1 MSTTSST
8 ASATRVIS
16 KKELEEHNEDHKD
29 QWMAVD
35 GKVYTITEYKHEH
48 PGGED
53 ILLEHAGA
61 DATEAFE
68 NVGHSKD
75 ARNKLKSLLVGELE
89 GYKSSGSSTKEEES
103 SPKQSSSSGSSTMT
117 ILLAAAALIVVG
129 GVYFSK
135 FAQ

>member
-1 MSTTSST
+1 MST
-8 ASATRVIS
+8 ARVVS

-29 QWMAVD
+29 QWIAVD

-53 ILLEHAGA
+53 ILLEHAGS

-89 GYKSSGSSTKEEES
+89 GYKSSGSSGSNEEES
-103 SPKQSSSSGSSTMT
+103 DKTSSSESSS
-117 ILLAAAALIVVG
+117 LVKYLVVAALVLG
-129 GVYFSK
+129 GAFFYVKSTTTS
-135 FAQ
+135 Q

>member
-1 MSTTSST
+1 MSRIIT
-8 ASATRVIS
+8 
-16 KKELEEHNEDHKD
+16 KKELEEHDENHKD
-29 QWMAVD
+29 QWIAVD

-61 DATEAFE
+61 DASEAFE

-89 GYKSSGSSTKEEES
+89 GYKSSGAKDEVSSSTTTTS
-103 SPKQSSSSGSSTMT
+103 ASSGSSVMP
-117 ILLAAAALIVVG
+117 IIVGLVAVVIAA
-129 GVYFSK
+129 GVYFTK
-135 FAQ
+135 IAQ

>member
-1 MSTTSST
+1 MSRIIT
-8 ASATRVIS
+8 
-16 KKELEEHNEDHKD
+16 KKELEEHDENHKD
-29 QWMAVD
+29 QWIAVD

-61 DATEAFE
+61 DASEAFE

-89 GYKSSGSSTKEEES
+89 GYKSSGAKDEVSSSTTTS
-103 SPKQSSSSGSSTMT
+103 ASSGSSVMP
-117 ILLAAAALIVVG
+117 IIVGLVAVVIAA
-129 GVYFSK
+129 GVYFTK
-135 FAQ
+135 IAQ